1 MHKILMVEDNISFGT
16 DLKTYLSD
24 YGFEIEIITTGD
36 TAIETIVRINPTI
49 VLLDLMLPGT
59 NGLEICRQVRNR
71 FSGIIIMLTAS
82 QLVSDHIQS
91 LDYGADDFINKP
103 FEPSILLARIRRL
116 LSRNNLST
124 TSNTSL
130 SVNGLVFNL
139 VEETVLFK
147 DSPVELTDIEFR
159 ILHELAQF
167 QNIVVSREELY
178 RKILDKEYDGIDRG
192 IDVHVSRIRRKLT
205 VVGFEAKRIK
215 SIRGLGYI
223 LVINS
228 SLSMY
233 I

>member
-1 MHKILMVEDNISFGT
+1 MTKILLVEDNISFGT

-36 TAIETIVRINPTI
+36 TAIETIVRMNPTI

-59 NGLEICRQVRNR
+59 NGFEICRQVRNR

-91 LDYGADDFINKP
+91 LDCGADDFINKP

-215 SIRGLGYI
+215 SIRGLGYM
-223 LVINS
+223 LAVNS

>member
-1 MHKILMVEDNISFGT
+1 MPTILMVEDNISFGT

-24 YGFEIEIITTGD
+24 YGFEIKIITTGD
-36 TAIETIVRINPTI
+36 TAIETIVQMNPTI

-82 QLVSDHIQS
+82 QLTSDHIQS
-91 LDYGADDFINKP
+91 LDCGADDFINKP
-103 FEPSILLARIRRL
+103 FEPSILLARIRRF

-130 SVNGLVFNL
+130 SVNGLIFNL

-167 QNIVVSREELY
+167 QNIVVSREDLY

-215 SIRGLGYI
+215 SIRGLGYM
-223 LVINS
+223 LAVNS

>member
-1 MHKILMVEDNISFGT
+1 MLKILMVEDNISFGT

-36 TAIETIVRINPTI
+36 SAIETIVRMNPTV

-116 LSRNNLST
+116 LTRDNRSMTSEST
-124 TSNTSL
+124 KQSL
-130 SVNGLVFNL
+130 SVNGLVLNL
-139 VEETVLFK
+139 VEKTVCFRGTFILLTEVEFK
-147 DSPVELTDIEFR
+147 
-159 ILHELAQF
+159 ILQELAQF
-167 QNIVVSREELY
+167 QNIVLSREDLY

-192 IDVHVSRIRRKLT
+192 LDVHVSRIRRKLH
-205 VVGFEAKRIK
+205 
-215 SIRGLGYI
+215 LW
-223 LVINS
+223 L
-228 SLSMY
+228 
-233 I
+233 

>member
-1 MHKILMVEDNISFGT
+1 MPTILIVEDNLSFAT

-24 YGFEIEIITTGD
+24 YGFEIEIITTGE
-36 TAIETIVRINPTI
+36 TAIETIVQLNPTI
-49 VLLDLMLPGT
+49 VLLDLMLPHT
-59 NGLEICRQVRNR
+59 SGLEICKQVRSR

-116 LSRNNLST
+116 LSRSNQST
-124 TSNTSL
+124 TSNKSL
-130 SVNGLVFNL
+130 TVNGLVFNL
-139 VEETVLFK
+139 VDETVLFK

-192 IDVHVSRIRRKLT
+192 IDVHVSRIRRKLSAI
-205 VVGFEAKRIK
+205 GFESKRIK
-215 SIRGLGYI
+215 SIRGLGYM
-223 LVINS
+223 LVVKS